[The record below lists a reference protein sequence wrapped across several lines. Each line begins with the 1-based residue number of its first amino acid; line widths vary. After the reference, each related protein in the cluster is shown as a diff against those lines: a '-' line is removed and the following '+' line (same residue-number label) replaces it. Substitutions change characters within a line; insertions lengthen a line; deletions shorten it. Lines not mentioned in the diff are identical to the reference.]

1 MANVIKT
8 TANSVKFTKPSYIVA
23 TVFQDGDT
31 DTPSGDVY
39 ILEDIK
45 RDTTSI
51 TQDENSETKIER
63 ETSDTPIYSVV
74 TLGNYQF
81 SAECADTQADLLKGL
96 CGFKVVDGKAYAPST
111 YVDLYAKIDVVKET
125 AGGSLIA
132 YVLPKVQLNSRVV
145 IESLNSDLGKIN
157 LAGTGQNIHVADGD
171 GNEFQ
176 SPFYTDDAY
185 VLPTTGE

>member
-8 TANSVKFTKPSYIVA
+8 SAKAVKFTKPSYIVA
-23 TVFQDGDT
+23 TLFAEGDT
-31 DTPSGDVY
+31 DTPTGDVF

-74 TLGNYQF
+74 TLGSYQF
-81 SAECADTQADLLKGL
+81 AAECADTQADLLQGL
-96 CGFKVVDGKAYAPST
+96 CGFKVVGGKAYAPST
-111 YVDLYAKIDVVKET
+111 YVDRYAKIDVVKEM
-125 AGGSLIA
+125 ASGKLMA

-145 IESLNSDLGKIN
+145 VESMNSDLGKIN
-157 LAGTGQNIHVADGD
+157 FAGTGQNIHVADGSN
-171 GNEFQ
+171 GEFQ
-176 SPFYTDDAY
+176 SPFYTDDNY
-185 VLPTTGE
+185 TLPTGA